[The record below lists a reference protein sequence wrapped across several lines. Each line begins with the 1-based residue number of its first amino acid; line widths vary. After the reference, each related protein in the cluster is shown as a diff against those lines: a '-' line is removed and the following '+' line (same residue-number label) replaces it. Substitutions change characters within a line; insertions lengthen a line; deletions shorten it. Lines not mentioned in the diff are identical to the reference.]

1 MINHSSLFRSTS
13 GSYLS
18 KKRLGSYIFFFV
30 FFFISTNTQAQ
41 FNFKKDSTNRVT
53 INKGSHYTR
62 TPFVTLQI
70 AAYDVTQMQIS
81 NRQDFI
87 DAHWIPYQPTVY
99 GWKLI
104 PEDGDQKVYIRFKD
118 VKANMMA
125 MAMAVADIHLDM
137 TVPKNP
143 KIKIDVEG
151 EAIKDST
158 QLVKLFVGAEEVD
171 KRYYIM
177 VSNHRS
183 FYRQRWQLITPEIE
197 DWQLGSKLDGVK
209 IVFAK
214 FRDRSGNV
222 SEIVSDKV
230 TLDTQGPVRPTI
242 LINGGEPAITT
253 QAAEVQLTLTAGG
266 ATEMMIS
273 DNESFEGKEWQPVT
287 KYLKL
292 KLSEGDGE
300 KIFYAK
306 FRDNAKNETEVVWAS
321 IDVDSTPPSDMMITI
336 NGGDQ
341 TSRHIDGVVEL
352 VIKAK
357 DAKYMMISNIDNFR
371 GGRWLPYEELV
382 SDWRLMGENGKK
394 SVFIKF
400 KDDAGNESEVISDEI
415 VLIR

>member
-1 MINHSSLFRSTS
+1 MTVTLILLRFTSFHKLLLSSIFL
-13 GSYLS
+13 LS
-18 KKRLGSYIFFFV
+18 
-30 FFFISTNTQAQ
+30 FFFISTVSYAQ

-70 AAYDVTQMQIS
+70 AAFDVSQMQIS

-104 PEDGDQKVYIRFKD
+104 PEDGDQKVYVRFKD
-118 VKANMMA
+118 TKANMMA
-125 MAMAVADIHLDM
+125 IISADIHLDM
-137 TVPKNP
+137 TPPKNP
-143 KIKIDVEG
+143 KLKIDVEG

-158 QLVKLFVGAEEVD
+158 QLVKLFVSAEEVD
-171 KRYYIM
+171 KRYYVM

-197 DWQLGSKLDGVK
+197 DWQLGNKLDGIK

-214 FRDRSGNV
+214 FRDRSGNISDV
-222 SEIVSDKV
+222 VSDKV
-230 TLDTQGPVRPTI
+230 ILDTQGPVRPSIT
-242 LINGGEPAITT
+242 INGGEPALTK
-253 QAAEVQLTLTAGG
+253 QNAEVQLTLTAGG
-266 ATEMMIS
+266 ATEMIVA
-273 DNESFEGKEWQPVT
+273 DNETFEGQEWQPIK
-287 KYLKL
+287 KYLKW

-300 KIFYAK
+300 KKLYAK
-306 FRDNAKNETEVVWAS
+306 FRDNAKNETEPVAAN
-321 IDVDSTPPSDMMITI
+321 IDVDSTPPSNLMLTI

-352 VIKAK
+352 TIKAE
-357 DAKYMMISNIDNFR
+357 DAKYMMISNTENFR

-382 SDWRLMGENGKK
+382 SDWRLTGDNGKK

-400 KDDAGNESEVISDEI
+400 KDDAGNESEVVSDEI

>member
-1 MINHSSLFRSTS
+1 MINSTTFLRPTFSYKIILSSIFLLSSLF
-13 GSYLS
+13 L
-18 KKRLGSYIFFFV
+18 
-30 FFFISTNTQAQ
+30 STNVQAQ
-41 FNFKKDSTNRVT
+41 FNFKKDSTNRIT
-53 INKGSHYTR
+53 INKGSHYTK

-70 AAYDVTQMQIS
+70 AAFDVTQMQIS

-104 PEDGDQKVYIRFKD
+104 PEDGNQKVYVRFKD
-118 VKANMMA
+118 AKANMMA
-125 MAMAVADIHLDM
+125 IVTADIHLDM
-137 TVPKNP
+137 TAPKNP

-158 QLVKLFVGAEEVD
+158 QLVKLFVSAEEPD
-171 KRYYIM
+171 KRYYVM

-214 FRDRSGNV
+214 FRDRSGNISDV
-222 SEIVSDKV
+222 VSDKV
-230 TLDTQGPVRPTI
+230 VLDTQGPVRPSITI
-242 LINGGEPAITT
+242 NNGEPALTK

-266 ATEMMIS
+266 ATEMMVS
-273 DNESFEGKEWQPVT
+273 DNESFEGQEWQPIK
-287 KYLKL
+287 KYLKW

-300 KIFYAK
+300 KKLYAR
-306 FRDNAKNETEVVWAS
+306 FRDNAKNETEVVSAT
-321 IDVDSTPPSDMMITI
+321 IDVDSTPPSDMTIII

-352 VIKAK
+352 AIKAT
-357 DAKYMMISNIDNFR
+357 DAKYMMISNSDNFR

-382 SDWRLMGENGKK
+382 SDWRLIGENGKK
-394 SVFIKF
+394 AVYIKF

>member
-1 MINHSSLFRSTS
+1 MINHSSLFHSTS
-13 GSYLS
+13 RFFLY
-18 KKRLGSYIFFFV
+18 KKVLGSCIFLFAFL
-30 FFFISTNTQAQ
+30 FISTNSQAQ

-53 INKGSHYTR
+53 INKGSHYTK
-62 TPFVTLQI
+62 TPFVTVQI
-70 AAYDVTQMQIS
+70 AAFDVTQMQIS
-81 NRQDFI
+81 NRSNFV

-104 PEDGDQKVYIRFKD
+104 PEDGDQKIYVRFKD
-118 VKANMMA
+118 AKANMMA
-125 MAMAVADIHLDM
+125 MVTADIHLDM
-137 TVPKNP
+137 TAPKNP

-158 QLVKLFVGAEEVD
+158 QLVKLFVNAEEVD
-171 KRYYIM
+171 KRYYVM

-183 FYRQRWQLITPEIE
+183 FYRQRWQLITPVIE

-222 SEIVSDKV
+222 SEVVSDKV

-242 LINGGEPAITT
+242 LINGGEPAITK
-253 QAAEVQLTLTAGG
+253 QEAEIQLTLTAGG
-266 ATEMMIS
+266 ATEMMVS
-273 DNESFEGKEWQPVT
+273 DNESFEGKEWKPVT
-287 KYLKL
+287 KYLKW
-292 KLSEGDGE
+292 KLSAGDGE
-300 KIFYAK
+300 KKFYAK
-306 FRDNAKNETEVVWAS
+306 FRDNAKNETEVVSTS
-321 IDVDSTPPSDMMITI
+321 IDVDSTPPSNMSITI

-352 VIKAK
+352 TIKAE

-394 SVFIKF
+394 IVHIKF
-400 KDDAGNESEVISDEI
+400 KDDAGNESEVVSDEI

>member
-1 MINHSSLFRSTS
+1 MIKRITLPHPVLRNKLLLSSIFLFSF
-13 GSYLS
+13 LS
-18 KKRLGSYIFFFV
+18 IFTD
-30 FFFISTNTQAQ
+30 SQAQ
-41 FNFKKDSTNRVT
+41 FNFKKDSTSRVT

-70 AAYDVTQMQIS
+70 AAFDIKEMQIS

-87 DAHWIPYQPTVY
+87 DAHWIAYQPTVY

-104 PEDGDQKVYIRFKD
+104 PEDGDQKVYVRFKD
-118 VKANMMA
+118 VKANMMT
-125 MAMAVADIHLDM
+125 MATADIHLDM
-137 TVPKNP
+137 TPPKNP

-158 QLVKLFVGAEEVD
+158 QLVKLFVSAEEAQ
-171 KRYYIM
+171 KRYYVM

-183 FYRQRWQLITPEIE
+183 FYRQRWQLVTPEIE

-214 FRDRSGNV
+214 FRDRSGNI
-222 SEIVSDKV
+222 SEVVSDKV
-230 TLDTQGPVRPTI
+230 ILDTQGPVRPSITI
-242 LINGGEPAITT
+242 NNGQPALTK

-266 ATEMMIS
+266 ATEMIIS
-273 DNESFEGKEWQPVT
+273 DTDNFEGKEWQPIK
-287 KYLKL
+287 KYLKWT
-292 KLSEGDGE
+292 LSEGDGE
-300 KIFYAK
+300 KRLYAR
-306 FRDNAKNETEVVWAS
+306 FRDNAKNETEIVSAS
-321 IDVDSTPPSDMMITI
+321 IDIDSTPPSDMMITV

-341 TSRHIDGVVEL
+341 TSRHINGVVEL

-357 DAKYMMISNIDNFR
+357 DAKYMMISNNENFR
-371 GGRWLPYEELV
+371 GGRWLPYQELV
-382 SDWRLMGENGKK
+382 TDWHLVGENGKK

-400 KDDAGNESEVISDEI
+400 KDDAGNQSEAISDEI